1 MMRAALW
8 FVGLFALA
16 VALAL
21 FAGNNQGMVSLFWP
35 PYRVDISL
43 NMALLAL
50 LGLFVLCYASLRG
63 VAVLGQLPE
72 QTRRWRQQ
80 QKERKL
86 YAALIRSLA
95 HLQAGRFVRA
105 SKSARELLEHSNSLR
120 HSNAAVPLDSSLRS
134 IAHLLAADS
143 AHALQDPSV
152 RDQHYAQLLEDTSHQ
167 PSPLAQEVREG
178 AQMRAARWALD
189 DRNPQESLQR
199 LAQLP
204 QGAARRTL
212 ALRIKLKAARL
223 AQDNATA
230 LETTRLLA
238 KHGGFTPASASS
250 LIASLVGEEI
260 RACHDTQQLEK
271 LWRSLPT
278 AEQHHPDIALPAVRQ
293 WIDLA
298 GDAAQARQWLLPLWE
313 AYIHG
318 QLPTYQAQRL
328 FLALQHS
335 LENLDG
341 AWLKRIEQAQTHYPK
356 EALLQY
362 LGGMAC
368 LQRQLWGKAEQLL
381 RQSLPRL
388 QDTALQASCWRAL
401 AILAEQRN
409 DPAAATTAW
418 RAAALARD

>member
-50 LGLFVLCYASLRG
+50 LALFVLCYASLRG
-63 VAVLGQLPE
+63 LAVLGQLPA
-72 QTRRWRQQ
+72 QTRRWHQQ
-80 QKERKL
+80 QKERQL
-86 YAALIRSLA
+86 YAALISSLA

-105 SKSARELLEHSNSLR
+105 SKSAQKLLAHSASLH

-143 AHALQDPSV
+143 AHALQDLAT
-152 RDQHYAQLLEDTSHQ
+152 RDHHYAQLLHDTSQQ

-178 AQMRAARWALD
+178 AQMRSARWALD
-189 DRNPQESLQR
+189 DRNPQESLHR

-230 LETTRLLA
+230 LETARLLA

-250 LIASLVGEEI
+250 LIASLVGEEM
-260 RACHDTQQLEK
+260 RSCHDTQQLEK
-271 LWRSLPT
+271 LWRSLPPM
-278 AEQHHPDIALPAVRQ
+278 EQQLPDIALPAARR
-293 WIDLA
+293 WLA
-298 GDAAQARQWLLPLWE
+298 LEGSSQQARQWLLPIWE
-313 AYIHG
+313 QYMQG
-318 QLPTYQAQRL
+318 QLPGYQAQRL
-328 FLALQHS
+328 FLALCES
-335 LENLDG
+335 LEALDSD
-341 AWLKRIEQAQTHYPK
+341 WLRRIEQAQRQYPK

-368 LQRQLWGKAEQLL
+368 VQRQLWGKAEQLL

-388 QDTALQASCWRAL
+388 HDGALQASCWRAL
-401 AILAEQRN
+401 AVLAEQRG
-409 DPAAATTAW
+409 DPAAAATAW
-418 RAAALARD
+418 REAALAQN

>member
-43 NMALLAL
+43 NMALLTL
-50 LGLFVLCYASLRG
+50 LALFVLCYASLRG
-63 VAVLGQLPE
+63 IAVLGQLPE
-72 QTRRWRQQ
+72 QTRRWHQQ

-86 YAALIRSLA
+86 YAALISSLA

-105 SKSARELLEHSNSLR
+105 SKSAQELLAHSTSLR

-143 AHALQDPSV
+143 AHALQDPGA
-152 RDQHYAQLLEDTSHQ
+152 RDQHYAQLLDDTATH

-189 DRNPQESLQR
+189 DRNPQESLYR

-223 AQDNATA
+223 ANDNATA

-238 KHGGFTPASASS
+238 KHGGFSPSIASS
-250 LIASLVGEEI
+250 LIASLVSEQI
-260 RACHDTQQLEK
+260 RACRDTQQLEQ
-271 LWRSLPT
+271 LWHHLPAT
-278 AEQHHPDIALPAVRQ
+278 EQQHPDIALPAVRQ
-293 WIDLA
+293 WLTLD
-298 GDAAQARQWLLPLWE
+298 GDGQHARQWLLPVWE
-313 AYIHG
+313 AYMEG
-318 QLPTYQAQRL
+318 QLPDYQAQRL

-335 LENLDG
+335 LEDLDG
-341 AWLKRIEQAQTHYPK
+341 DWLKRIEQAQKRYPK

-368 LQRQLWGKAEQLL
+368 IQRQLWGKAEQLL

-388 QDTALQASCWRAL
+388 QDASLRSSAWKAL
-401 AILAEQRN
+401 AILAEQR
-409 DPAAATTAW
+409 DDTAAATTAW
-418 RAAALARD
+418 REAALARD

>member
-152 RDQHYAQLLEDTSHQ
+152 RDQHYAQLLEDTSQQ

-298 GDAAQARQWLLPLWE
+298 GDATQARQWLLPLWE
-313 AYIHG
+313 AYIQG

-341 AWLKRIEQAQTHYPK
+341 AWLRRIEQAQTHYPK

>member
-50 LGLFVLCYASLRG
+50 LALFVLCYASLRG
-63 VAVLGQLPE
+63 IAVLGQLPA

-80 QKERKL
+80 QKERQL
-86 YAALIRSLA
+86 YAALISSLA

-105 SKSARELLEHSNSLR
+105 GKSAQALLAHSASLH

-143 AHALQDPSV
+143 AHALQDPGA
-152 RDQHYAQLLEDTSHQ
+152 RDRHYAQLLEDTSQQ

-189 DRNPQESLQR
+189 DRNPQESLHR

-204 QGAARRTL
+204 HGAARRTL

-223 AQDNATA
+223 ARDNAAA
-230 LETTRLLA
+230 LETARLLA
-238 KHGGFTPASASS
+238 KHGGFTPDSASS

-271 LWRSLPT
+271 LWRSLPA
-278 AEQHHPDIALPAVRQ
+278 AEQQHPDIALPAVRH
-293 WIDLA
+293 WMALA
-298 GDAAQARQWLLPLWE
+298 GDAAQARQWLLPVWD
-313 AYIHG
+313 AYVQG
-318 QLPTYQAQRL
+318 QLPHYQAQRL
-328 FLALQHS
+328 FLALQNS
-335 LENLDG
+335 LEDLDS
-341 AWLKRIEQAQTHYPK
+341 AWLKRIEQAQRQYPK

-368 LQRQLWGKAEQLL
+368 VQRQLWGKAEQLL

-388 QDTALQASCWRAL
+388 NDAALHSSAWKAL
-401 AILAEQRN
+401 AILAEQRS
-409 DPAAATTAW
+409 DTEAATVAW
-418 RAAALARD
+418 RKAALARD

>member
-1 MMRAALW
+1 MPLPSRNRRESPPMMRAALW

-50 LGLFVLCYASLRG
+50 LGLLCCATP
-63 VAVLGQLPE
+63 AC
-72 QTRRWRQQ
+72 
-80 QKERKL
+80 
-86 YAALIRSLA
+86 AALPCLASCPSKRGAGASSKRSASCTPPSSAAWPTCKLA
-95 HLQAGRFVRA
+95 ALCAPANQRASCWNTATACGTAMPPCRSIEPALHRPPAGRSTAPTPWKTQRA
-105 SKSARELLEHSNSLR
+105 RPALR
-120 HSNAAVPLDSSLRS
+120 PASGR
-134 IAHLLAADS
+134 
-143 AHALQDPSV
+143 
-152 RDQHYAQLLEDTSHQ
+152 HQ
-167 PSPLAQEVREG
+167 PATQPLAQEVREG
-178 AQMRAARWALD
+178 APMRAARWALD

-199 LAQLP
+199 LAACP
-204 QGAARRTL
+204 KGPPGARWRCASSSRPPVWRRTTPPPWKPP
-212 ALRIKLKAARL
+212 ACWPSTAASP
-223 AQDNATA
+223 
-230 LETTRLLA
+230 
-238 KHGGFTPASASS
+238 PASASS

-298 GDAAQARQWLLPLWE
+298 GDATQARQWLLPLWE
-313 AYIHG
+313 AYIQG

-356 EALLQY
+356 KPCCNTWAAWP
-362 LGGMAC
+362 AC
-368 LQRQLWGKAEQLL
+368 SANCGARPAVAAPKPAPPAGHCPAGQLL
-381 RQSLPRL
+381 AGAGHLG
-388 QDTALQASCWRAL
+388 
-401 AILAEQRN
+401 
-409 DPAAATTAW
+409 
-418 RAAALARD
+418 RAAQ

>member
-1 MMRAALW
+1 MPWL
-8 FVGLFALA
+8 
-16 VALAL
+16 
-21 FAGNNQGMVSLFWP
+21 S
-35 PYRVDISL
+35 
-43 NMALLAL
+43 
-50 LGLFVLCYASLRG
+50 
-63 VAVLGQLPE
+63 
-72 QTRRWRQQ
+72 
-80 QKERKL
+80 
-86 YAALIRSLA
+86 
-95 HLQAGRFVRA
+95 
-105 SKSARELLEHSNSLR
+105 
-120 HSNAAVPLDSSLRS
+120 
-134 IAHLLAADS
+134 
-143 AHALQDPSV
+143 
-152 RDQHYAQLLEDTSHQ
+152 
-167 PSPLAQEVREG
+167 
-178 AQMRAARWALD
+178 
-189 DRNPQESLQR
+189 
-199 LAQLP
+199 
-204 QGAARRTL
+204 ARRTL

-298 GDAAQARQWLLPLWE
+298 GDATQARQWLLPLWE
-313 AYIHG
+313 AYIQG

>member
-212 ALRIKLKAARL
+212 ALRIKLKATRLAGRTRESLDTARL
-223 AQDNATA
+223 
-230 LETTRLLA
+230 LG
-238 KHGGFTPASASS
+238 KHRAFSA
-250 LIASLVGEEI
+250 
-260 RACHDTQQLEK
+260 
-271 LWRSLPT
+271 
-278 AEQHHPDIALPAVRQ
+278 
-293 WIDLA
+293 
-298 GDAAQARQWLLPLWE
+298 DAARSIVRGLAME
-313 AYIHG
+313 MINS
-318 QLPTYQAQRL
+318 QLASQRRKKRAIRKNTATSNTTPTVHIRPSNEVL
-328 FLALQHS
+328 
-335 LENLDG
+335 
-341 AWLKRIEQAQTHYPK
+341 
-356 EALLQY
+356 
-362 LGGMAC
+362 
-368 LQRQLWGKAEQLL
+368 
-381 RQSLPRL
+381 
-388 QDTALQASCWRAL
+388 
-401 AILAEQRN
+401 
-409 DPAAATTAW
+409 
-418 RAAALARD
+418 